1 MQPRLAW
8 FDVKDDPLE
17 AKLATT
23 EVRETKK

>member
-1 MQPRLAW
+1 MQPRLAR

-17 AKLATT
+17 EKLATT